1 MKELIEKIANY
12 QKELAAGK
20 LHATDLEPMLQCVRD
35 LEEQLIVLRF
45 KAFEA
50 EYNMANE
57 NEVVE
62 KPAVFESKITETD
75 VEERIEPIAFDFGN
89 VEELPAQKED
99 LTEDTN
105 IDAQEDVVISP
116 NQTSLI
122 DAIAEMQENVSVN
135 DRLANENADNT
146 IGEKLRRMPIDDLK
160 SAIGLNQKFWFIS
173 NLFNDDADAYNQ
185 FIERINRQESID
197 HAMKIVNDEIKE
209 QFNWEEVEDKSV
221 YKFLDYVERRFL
233 QES

>member
-12 QKELAAGK
+12 QQQLEAGK
-20 LHATDLEPMLQCVRD
+20 MHATDLEPMLQCVRD

-45 KAFEA
+45 KAFEIGH
-50 EYNMANE
+50 MNE
-57 NEVVE
+57 DEVTNETSVAFEPIVKE
-62 KPAVFESKITETD
+62 EETKPTET
-75 VEERIEPIAFDFGN
+75 IAFDFGN
-89 VEELPAQKED
+89 ITESASNTEEQAELMETSEQS
-99 LTEDTN
+99 
-105 IDAQEDVVISP
+105 DAPISP

-122 DAIAEMQENVSVN
+122 DAIAEMQENVSIN
-135 DRLANENADNT
+135 DRLSSENGENT

-173 NLFNDDADAYNQ
+173 NLFNEDANAYNQ
-185 FIERINRQESID
+185 FIERINKQESID
-197 HAMKIVNDEIKE
+197 SAMKIVNDEIKE
-209 QFNWEEVEDKSV
+209 QFNWDEVEDKSV